1 MPGIDNDKIKMEKV
15 TGAEKASVFHIQGK
29 GGHGHMEE
37 KERTGSPELN
47 PDHARERFLKMVPE
61 TITAIQDMMNNP
73 STPPATRVALFHL
86 VLERAL
92 GKAEVPVKI
101 STEQESIRIAEQK
114 LMALVMEFRG
124 ERDVGVG
131 LMEGD
136 EGIVDEAEGEAGG
149 VG

>member
-1 MPGIDNDKIKMEKV
+1 
-15 TGAEKASVFHIQGK
+15 
-29 GGHGHMEE
+29 MEE